1 MAIEEIKRG
10 DFTSPDHLAI
20 EKQAIASIYT
30 DPGMQIK
37 EYLQDTAQEFE
48 REQQALL
55 ETTTPTSD
63 QSYQEALTVYV
74 QAKHEQVE
82 RIEERLENLIDR
94 QQSRLQQ
101 SQATQPGMF
110 SMPAT
115 KRAWQTQQAKQQ
127 ARLNTLHTRLETVR
141 EIANDMGVHAPR
153 IEELAAR
160 KLRALEPEL
169 ATEWDETQVARRHHE
184 ARMRMREKET
194 KKLSQGGGLS
204 LNLSQP

>member
-1 MAIEEIKRG
+1 MAIEEIKRR
-10 DFTSPDHLAI
+10 DFTSPDHLAV
-20 EKQAIASIYT
+20 EEQAIASVHT
-30 DPGMQIK
+30 DPEKHIK
-37 EYLQDTAQEFE
+37 EYIQDTAQELE

-74 QAKHEQVE
+74 QAKHDQVE
-82 RIEERLENLIDR
+82 RIEDRLENIIDR
-94 QQSRLQQ
+94 QQSKLQQ

-115 KRAWQTQQAKQQ
+115 KRAWQSQQAKQQ
-127 ARLNTLHTRLETVR
+127 ARLKSLHTRLETVR
-141 EIANDMGVHAPR
+141 EIAKDMGVHAPR
-153 IEELAAR
+153 IEELATR
-160 KLRALEPEL
+160 KLRDQEPEL
-169 ATEWDETQVARRHHE
+169 ATEWYETQVARRHHE

>member
-1 MAIEEIKRG
+1 M
-10 DFTSPDHLAI
+10 
-20 EKQAIASIYT
+20 
-30 DPGMQIK
+30 
-37 EYLQDTAQEFE
+37 E

-74 QAKHEQVE
+74 QAKHDQVE
-82 RIEERLENLIDR
+82 RIEDRLENIIDR
-94 QQSRLQQ
+94 QQSKLQQ

-115 KRAWQTQQAKQQ
+115 KRAWQSQQAKQQ
-127 ARLNTLHTRLETVR
+127 ARLKSLHTRLETVR

-153 IEELAAR
+153 IEELATR
-160 KLRALEPEL
+160 KLRDQEPEL
-169 ATEWDETQVARRHHE
+169 ATKWDETQVARRHHE

>member
-1 MAIEEIKRG
+1 MAIEEIKRR
-10 DFTSPDHLAI
+10 DFTSPDHLAV
-20 EKQAIASIYT
+20 EEQAIASVHT
-30 DPGMQIK
+30 DPEKHIK
-37 EYLQDTAQEFE
+37 EYIQDTAQELE

-74 QAKHEQVE
+74 QAKHDQVE
-82 RIEERLENLIDR
+82 RIEDRLENIIDR
-94 QQSRLQQ
+94 QQSKLQQ

-115 KRAWQTQQAKQQ
+115 KRAWQSQQAKQQ
-127 ARLNTLHTRLETVR
+127 ARLKSLHTRLETVR

-153 IEELAAR
+153 IEELATR
-160 KLRALEPEL
+160 KLRDQEPEL

-184 ARMRMREKET
+184 AKMRMREKET